1 MTRKLTDT
9 TSLAREALA
18 EGRQIRPY
26 EERRRRGLMTGRVMD
41 EARLLLADL
50 RLHFRYGHLNGWVH
64 VNEQSDAMPGE
75 GFGER
80 IDRLALLLGVRE

>member
-1 MTRKLTDT
+1 MSRTLGDKTD
-9 TSLAREALA
+9 LARSALA
-18 EGRQIRPY
+18 RGEIRPY
-26 EERRRRGLMTGRVMD
+26 EERRRRDLMTGRVMD

-50 RLHFRYGHLNGWVH
+50 RLHFRHGHLNGWVH
-64 VNEQSDAMPGE
+64 VNEQSEAVPGE